1 MSIVPSAYQAMST
14 DTRADTKR
22 RSTSLP
28 SNGGELEIDSTRKV
42 KGVTVSSRHRED
54 VELVTWTDCDLSRM
68 RWQRKPLTRQPC
80 FHVGKTLPATCIV
93 AYGLYNVGNSM
104 LACLCGA
111 PTSHGQKSQVLL
123 DRRAADAWMASAV

>member
-28 SNGGELEIDSTRKV
+28 SKGWELEIDSTCKV

-54 VELVTWTDCDLSRM
+54 VELVTWD
-68 RWQRKPLTRQPC
+68 
-80 FHVGKTLPATCIV
+80 
-93 AYGLYNVGNSM
+93 GL
-104 LACLCGA
+104 
-111 PTSHGQKSQVLL
+111 
-123 DRRAADAWMASAV
+123 

>member
-28 SNGGELEIDSTRKV
+28 SKGGELEIDSTCKV

-54 VELVTWTDCDLSRM
+54 V
-68 RWQRKPLTRQPC
+68 
-80 FHVGKTLPATCIV
+80 
-93 AYGLYNVGNSM
+93 
-104 LACLCGA
+104 
-111 PTSHGQKSQVLL
+111 
-123 DRRAADAWMASAV
+123 